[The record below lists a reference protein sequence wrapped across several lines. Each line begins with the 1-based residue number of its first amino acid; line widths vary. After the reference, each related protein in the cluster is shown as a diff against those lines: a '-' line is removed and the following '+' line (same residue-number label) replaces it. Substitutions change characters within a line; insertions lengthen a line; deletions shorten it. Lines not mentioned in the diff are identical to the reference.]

1 MPVIISI
8 FCGLLAMIIVVLF
21 FILDMLIDIAQ
32 NLNTIR
38 RAIDLNK
45 LLKRDN

>member
-1 MPVIISI
+1 M
-8 FCGLLAMIIVVLF
+8 MIVTLF
-21 FILDMLIDIAQ
+21 FILDRLIDIDQ

>member
-1 MPVIISI
+1 MSIIISI
-8 FCGLLAMIIVVLF
+8 FCGLLAMMIVTLF
-21 FILDMLIDIAQ
+21 FILDRLIDIDQ

>member
-1 MPVIISI
+1 MSVIISI
-8 FCGLLAMIIVVLF
+8 FCGLLAMIIVALF
-21 FILDMLIDIAQ
+21 FILDRLIGIAQ

>member
-1 MPVIISI
+1 MSIIISI
-8 FCGLLAMIIVVLF
+8 FCGLLVMNIVALF
-21 FILDMLIDIAQ
+21 FILDRLIDIAQ

-38 RAIDLNK
+38 RTIDLNR